1 MLDPRQSCGLP
12 CLRRGASPRITGS
25 ITSVSTTS
33 RPGAGSALALDPCV
47 PISDSGVSQQRGRH
61 RTSLADDL
69 PLARNL
75 EALREL
81 ERESRA
87 ARTLTERFSDAVTNA
102 IGSVGMVAF
111 HVCLFIVWFVWNSR
125 WIPGLTPFDPFP
137 FGILTLIVS
146 AEGVLLAVFVL
157 ISQNRMMRDADR
169 RAQLDLQINLLCE
182 QSTTTVLQ
190 VVDRIAQRL
199 DVPGVAGDPHATHLA
214 KPTDIGRIARAL
226 SREDGGG

>member
-1 MLDPRQSCGLP
+1 M
-12 CLRRGASPRITGS
+12 
-25 ITSVSTTS
+25 
-33 RPGAGSALALDPCV
+33 
-47 PISDSGVSQQRGRH
+47 SDSAVPQQSRRH

-75 EALREL
+75 AILQEL
-81 ERESRA
+81 ERESRE
-87 ARTLTERFSDAVTNA
+87 ARTLTERFSDAITRA

-111 HVCLFIVWFVWNSR
+111 HICLFAVWFVWNSG
-125 WIPGLTPFDPFP
+125 WIEALTPFDPFP

-157 ISQNRMMRDADR
+157 ISQNRIMRDADR
-169 RAQLDLQINLLCE
+169 RALLDLQINLLCE

-199 DVPGVAGDPHATHLA
+199 EVPGVDADPDAAHLA
-214 KPTDIGRIARAL
+214 KRTDIGRLARAL
-226 SREDGGG
+226 SRHGDGG